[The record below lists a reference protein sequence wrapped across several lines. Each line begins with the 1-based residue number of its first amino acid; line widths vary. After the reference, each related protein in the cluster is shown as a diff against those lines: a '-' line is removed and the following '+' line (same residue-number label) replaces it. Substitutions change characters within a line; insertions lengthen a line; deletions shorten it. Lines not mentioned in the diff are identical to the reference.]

1 MSDSLLTT
9 SDVAALMGVGATSV
23 KRWADA
29 GVLRCVK
36 TAGGH
41 RRFLR
46 TEVERFLTSQV
57 PIDDDEHDPLGAEAW
72 VRTLKTLP
80 DVHLVQAKLLEMRA
94 RRGSWWRTSD
104 DLTRV
109 FSRLGQAWQNSEMS
123 VLEERVATELLHRAL
138 AAISASIPLRP
149 SAHRLLLANAPGD
162 DYTLNLALAELT
174 ARERGWNTIWVGRRA
189 PVDELICWAQG
200 DRVHMVSVCASRW
213 STDSESL
220 RHVAEGLADACS
232 HSATGLLL
240 SGGGAWPDAV
250 RGATRVWS
258 MEQLRGALS

>member
-46 TEVERFLTSQV
+46 TEVDRFLNSQV
-57 PIDDDEHDPLGAEAW
+57 PMGEDEHDPLGADAW
-72 VRTLKTLP
+72 IRTLKGLP

-94 RRGSWWRTSD
+94 RRGSWWRAAD
-104 DLTRV
+104 DLGRV
-109 FSRLGQAWQNSEMS
+109 LARLTQAWRNSEMS
-123 VLEERVATELLHRAL
+123 VLEERVASELLHRAVANVAL
-138 AAISASIPLRP
+138 NLPLKP
-149 SAHRLLLANAPGD
+149 GAPRLLLANAPGD
-162 DYTLNLALAELT
+162 DYTLGLSLAELT
-174 ARERGWNTIWVGRRA
+174 ARERGWFTIWAGRRA

-200 DRVHMVSVCASRW
+200 ERVHMMHVSASHA
-213 STDSESL
+213 STDADGL
-220 RHVAEGLADACS
+220 RHVAGGLADACS
-232 HSATGLLL
+232 HSATRLIL
-240 SGGGAWPDAV
+240 GGAGAWPESTP
-250 RGATRVWS
+250 GAGRVWS
-258 MEQLRGALS
+258 MEQLRGALN